1 MEYGMESTRRFTLR
15 HLLMATIVVAVLL
28 AIPMHAHRVSVS
40 IPFAFWGW
48 LGYNALVL
56 AAIAYPIYR
65 LFNRPRLIF
74 AVSAVLYLLN
84 FMPVL
89 ANAIDWSLTGSSDA
103 TGSWLADH
111 GLDYDPFISIPC
123 YFGVKKCG

>member
-1 MEYGMESTRRFTLR
+1 MESTRRFTIR
-15 HLLMATIVVAVLL
+15 HLLMAAIVVAILL

-56 AAIAYPIYR
+56 ATIAYPIYR
-65 LFNRPRLIF
+65 SINRPRITF
-74 AVSAVLYLLN
+74 TVSAVLYLLN

-89 ANAIDWSLTGSSDA
+89 ANAIDYSVTGNNDA
-103 TGSWLADH
+103 TGYWLADH
-111 GLDYDPFISIPC
+111 GLDYDPFINIPC
-123 YFGVKKCG
+123 CFDVKKSG